1 MERRTFVSRG
11 LGTVLGLGVAGPL
24 LACGDGGDISDPD
37 DDDDG
42 AATVV
47 QVVDNAFSPQS
58 VTIQTG
64 DTVRWTHEGQNFHT
78 ITPDE
83 HSEWARQ
90 EFPAGSGAF
99 EHTFNTPG
107 TFPYF
112 CEPHQS
118 IGMVGTITV
127 QESS

>member
-1 MERRTFVSRG
+1 MERRTFVSRS

-24 LACGDGGDISDPD
+24 LSCGDGGDISDPGD
-37 DDDDG
+37 DAGD
-42 AATVV
+42 ATVV
-47 QVVDNAFSPQS
+47 DVADNVFSPQS

-64 DTVRWTHEGQNFHT
+64 DTVRWRHVGQNDHT

-90 EFPAGSGAF
+90 AFAAGSDAF